1 MFINS
6 KLLISYFYFRLLFF
20 NSFKRK
26 KNMSK
31 VKKAVFPVAGS
42 GTRFLPAT
50 KAMPKELLPIIDKPL
65 IQYAAEEAVQAGI
78 DTLIFI
84 TGRNKRAV
92 EDHFDNNQ
100 ELEMALRSKGK
111 NKQADMVRNIL
122 PEGIECLFV
131 RQPAPLGLG
140 HAVLCAKRAV
150 GNDPFAVLLADDF
163 IVSEEKGVTSDLVS
177 AFEKNSKIQLSV
189 MEIFGSEISNYGVVQ
204 YNPIDGK
211 VEGLVEKPEENLA
224 PSNSASIGR
233 YVLTAEIFDILEN
246 QTVGK
251 GGEIQLADAINI
263 LAKENKVET
272 VKLKGNRF
280 DCGSVKGYLA
290 GINFVANKLKINN

>member
-1 MFINS
+1 
-6 KLLISYFYFRLLFF
+6 
-20 NSFKRK
+20 
-26 KNMSK
+26 MSK
-31 VKKAVFPVAGS
+31 VRKAVFPVAGS

-65 IQYAAEEAVQAGI
+65 IQYAAEEAVKAGI

-177 AFEKNSKIQLSV
+177 AFEKTRKIQLSI
-189 MEIFGSEISNYGVVQ
+189 MDIFGSEISNYGVVQ
-204 YNPIDGK
+204 YNSINGN
-211 VEGLVEKPEENLA
+211 VEGLVEKPEVNLA

-251 GGEIQLADAINI
+251 GGEIQLADAINL

-272 VKLKGNRF
+272 VKLNGNRF

-290 GINFVANKLKINN
+290 GINFVAKKLKIDN

>member
-1 MFINS
+1 
-6 KLLISYFYFRLLFF
+6 
-20 NSFKRK
+20 
-26 KNMSK
+26 MSK
-31 VKKAVFPVAGS
+31 VRKAVFPVAGS

-65 IQYAAEEAVQAGI
+65 IQYAAEEAVKAGI

-163 IVSEEKGVTSDLVS
+163 IVSEKKGVTSDLVS
-177 AFEKNSKIQLSV
+177 AFEKTRKIQLSI
-189 MEIFGSEISNYGVVQ
+189 MDIFGSEISNYGVVQ
-204 YNPIDGK
+204 FNSINGK

-233 YVLTAEIFDILEN
+233 YVLTSEIFDILEN

-251 GGEIQLADAINI
+251 GGEIQLADAINL
-263 LAKENKVET
+263 LAKENKVEA
-272 VKLKGNRF
+272 VKLKGHRF
-280 DCGSVKGYLA
+280 DCGSVKGYLS

>member
-1 MFINS
+1 M
-6 KLLISYFYFRLLFF
+6 
-20 NSFKRK
+20 
-26 KNMSK
+26 
-31 VKKAVFPVAGS
+31 VKKAVFPVAGF

-50 KAMPKELLPIIDKPL
+50 KAMPKELLPIVDKPL

-204 YNPIDGK
+204 YNPINGK

-224 PSNSASIGR
+224 PWQRRDNIQAKTLQTSAG
-233 YVLTAEIFDILEN
+233 LP
-246 QTVGK
+246 
-251 GGEIQLADAINI
+251 GGPGWGGGADAPR
-263 LAKENKVET
+263 LTSRQV
-272 VKLKGNRF
+272 
-280 DCGSVKGYLA
+280 GSWSSVGREEEIGA
-290 GINFVANKLKINN
+290 HA

>member
-1 MFINS
+1 M
-6 KLLISYFYFRLLFF
+6 L
-20 NSFKRK
+20 
-26 KNMSK
+26 K

-111 NKQADMVRNIL
+111 IKQADMVRNIL

-177 AFEKNSKIQLSV
+177 AFEKNRKNQLSV
-189 MEIFGSEISNYGVVQ
+189 MEIFGSEISNYGVVK
-204 YNPIDGK
+204 YNPINGK

-233 YVLTAEIFDILEN
+233 YVLTAEVFDILEN

-251 GGEIQLADAINI
+251 GGEIQLADAINL

>member
-1 MFINS
+1 
-6 KLLISYFYFRLLFF
+6 
-20 NSFKRK
+20 
-26 KNMSK
+26 MSK

-65 IQYAAEEAVQAGI
+65 IQYAAEEAVKAGI

-163 IVSEEKGVTSDLVS
+163 IVSEYKGVTSDLVS
-177 AFEKNSKIQLSV
+177 AFEKTRKIQLSI
-189 MEIFGSEISNYGVVQ
+189 MDIFGSEISNYGVVQ
-204 YNPIDGK
+204 FNSINGN

-251 GGEIQLADAINI
+251 GGEIQLADAINL

-280 DCGSVKGYLA
+280 DCGSVKGYLS

>member
-1 MFINS
+1 
-6 KLLISYFYFRLLFF
+6 
-20 NSFKRK
+20 
-26 KNMSK
+26 MSK

-177 AFEKNSKIQLSV
+177 AYEKNSKIQLSV

-204 YNPIDGK
+204 YNPINGK

-290 GINFVANKLKINN
+290 GINFVANKLE

>member
-1 MFINS
+1 M
-6 KLLISYFYFRLLFF
+6 L
-20 NSFKRK
+20 
-26 KNMSK
+26 K
-31 VKKAVFPVAGS
+31 VRKAVFPVAGS

-65 IQYAAEEAVQAGI
+65 IQYAAEEAVKAGI

-177 AFEKNSKIQLSV
+177 AFEKTRKIQLSI
-189 MEIFGSEISNYGVVQ
+189 MDIFGSEISNYGVVQ
-204 YNPIDGK
+204 FNSINGN

-251 GGEIQLADAINI
+251 GGEIQLADAINL

-280 DCGSVKGYLA
+280 DCGSVKGYLS